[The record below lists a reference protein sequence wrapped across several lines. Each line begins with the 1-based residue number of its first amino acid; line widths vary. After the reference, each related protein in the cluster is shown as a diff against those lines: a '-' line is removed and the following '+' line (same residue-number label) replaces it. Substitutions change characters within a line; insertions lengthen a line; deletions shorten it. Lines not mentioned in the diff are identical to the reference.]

1 MNLLDKKLTAKEKRS
16 MQDDYIKEIKDE
28 EFLKYMES
36 LHIKE
41 EFRIKYLYRLKDAYL
56 EYKNCKTCKNLK
68 ECKNSTCGFR
78 LTPYVNEKSITFSY
92 DACKYESKYLN
103 DSKYQE
109 NVTMYETPTSLKNAS
124 LKSIYTDDK
133 NRVETIKYFKSFMD
147 NYPKKKVKGLYL
159 SGSFGVGKTYMIA
172 ALFNEYA
179 KKGIKSVI
187 IYYPEFL
194 RSLKESFQDD
204 YKEKYR
210 EVSHAPLLLIDDIG
224 AENITPWSRDEILGP
239 ILQYR
244 MEEELPTFFTSNL
257 NLKELEIH
265 LANTGNS
272 VDKIKARRIIER
284 IKEVSE
290 EIVLKSINRRG

>member
-1 MNLLDKKLTAKEKRS
+1 MELLNKKLTAKEKRS

-41 EFRIKYLYRLKDAYL
+41 EFRIKYLYRLKDAYM
-56 EYKNCKTCKNLK
+56 EYKNCSTCKGLK
-68 ECKNSTCGFR
+68 ECKNETCGFR
-78 LTPYVNEKSITFSY
+78 LTPYVGEKSLTFSY
-92 DACKYESKYLN
+92 DACKYETKYL
-103 DSKYQE
+103 DSSKYQE
-109 NVTMYETPTSLKNAS
+109 NVTMYETPTSLKEAS
-124 LKSIYTDDK
+124 LKNIYTDDK

-147 NYPKKKVKGLYL
+147 SYPKKKIKGLYL
-159 SGSFGVGKTYMIA
+159 NGSFGVGKTYMIA

-194 RSLKESFQDD
+194 RSLKESFSSD
-204 YKEKYR
+204 YKDKYR
-210 EVSHAPLLLIDDIG
+210 EVTHAPLLLIDDIG
-224 AENITPWSRDEILGP
+224 AENITPWSRDEVLGP

-244 MEEELPTFFTSNL
+244 MEEGLPTFFTSNL

-265 LANTGNS
+265 LANAGNS

-290 EIVLKSINRRG
+290 EISLKSINRRG